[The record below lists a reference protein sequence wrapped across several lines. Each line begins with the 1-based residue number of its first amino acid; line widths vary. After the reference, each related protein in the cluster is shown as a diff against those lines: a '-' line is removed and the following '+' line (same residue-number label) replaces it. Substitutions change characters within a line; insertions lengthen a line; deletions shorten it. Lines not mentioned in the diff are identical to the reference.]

1 MTKLNEKEIID
12 LFFSKLL
19 QKNKIQFP
27 IRDDVSLL
35 SFKDLRKNKA
45 KSFNSYHI
53 VIKSDM
59 LVESTDVVKKMKIW
73 QIARKSIVS
82 AVSDMSAKG
91 IRPPYFSLLSIGIP
105 RSWTKY
111 KIKNLVLGFEKASKE
126 FGVVFVGGDTNESK
140 ELVIDCILFSSFDSS
155 TTNNFPLRN
164 NAKTGD
170 IVITSGKFGYTSS
183 GLKILLFNSKATSS
197 FKKQA
202 ISSILLPKPNQ
213 RFGTLL
219 GQYFSSSID
228 SSDGLGMSLY
238 ELAKQSKV
246 DFYIDNIPFPFG
258 IIEFAKTNCLNIYD
272 LIFNGGEEYEILAT
286 INPSNLP
293 KVKFICKK
301 YCLRLFVIGKV
312 VVGNG
317 NVFVKY
323 NNKFGKL
330 LHEKIMNT
338 SNDYFLL
345 ESKGFLHFT

>member
-12 LFFSKLL
+12 LFFSRILK
-19 QKNKIQFP
+19 KNKIEFQ

-35 SFKDLRKNKA
+35 SFKDLRKNKVR
-45 KSFNSYHI
+45 SFDSYHI

-91 IRPPYFSLLSIGIP
+91 IKPPYFSLLSLGIP

-111 KIKNLVLGFEKASKE
+111 KIKNLILGFEKASKE
-126 FGVVFVGGDTNESK
+126 FGVVFLGGDTNESK
-140 ELVIDCILFSSFDSS
+140 ELVIDCILVGFIDS
-155 TTNNFPLRN
+155 TTNNIPLRN
-164 NAKTGD
+164 NAKSGD
-170 IVITSGKFGYTSS
+170 IVITSGEFGYTSS
-183 GLKILLFNSKATSS
+183 GLKILLFNSKAVSS
-197 FKKQA
+197 FKNQA

-213 RFGTLL
+213 KFGTLL

-228 SSDGLGMSLY
+228 SSDGLGISLY

-246 DFYIDNIPFPFG
+246 NLYIDDIPIPIG
-258 IIEFAKTNCLNIYD
+258 LIEFSKTNSLNIYD
-272 LIFNGGEEYEILAT
+272 MIFNGGEEYEILAT
-286 INPSNLP
+286 VNPSNFK
-293 KVKFICKK
+293 KVKFLAKK
-301 YCLRLFVIGKV
+301 FHLPMFVIGKV
-312 VVGNG
+312 MTGNG

-323 NNKFGKL
+323 NNKFGL
-330 LHEKIMNT
+330 LHEKTMKE

>member
-12 LFFSKLL
+12 LFFSRILK
-19 QKNKIQFP
+19 KNKIEFQ

-35 SFKDLRKNKA
+35 SFKDLRKNKVR
-45 KSFNSYHI
+45 SFDSYPI

-91 IRPPYFSLLSIGIP
+91 IKPPYFSLLSLGIP

-111 KIKNLVLGFEKASKE
+111 KIKNLILGFEKASKE
-126 FGVVFVGGDTNESK
+126 FGVVFLGGDTNESK
-140 ELVIDCILFSSFDSS
+140 ELVIDCILVGFIDS
-155 TTNNFPLRN
+155 TTNNIPLRN
-164 NAKTGD
+164 NAKSGD
-170 IVITSGKFGYTSS
+170 IVITSGEFGYTSS
-183 GLKILLFNSKATSS
+183 GLKILLFNSKAVSS
-197 FKKQA
+197 FKNQA

-213 RFGTLL
+213 KFGTLL

-228 SSDGLGMSLY
+228 SSDGLGISLY

-246 DFYIDNIPFPFG
+246 NFYIDDIPIPIG
-258 IIEFAKTNCLNIYD
+258 LIEFAKTNSLNIYD
-272 LIFNGGEEYEILAT
+272 MIFNGGEEYEILAT
-286 INPSNLP
+286 VNPSNFK
-293 KVKFICKK
+293 KVKFLCKK
-301 YCLRLFVIGKV
+301 FHLPMFVIGKV
-312 VVGNG
+312 MTGNG

-323 NNKFGKL
+323 NNKFGL
-330 LHEKIMNT
+330 LHEKTMKE